1 MQGWDVVCQRIL
13 NQPLSIWHG
22 FLQPLFIS
30 RVKVGNQN
38 FSEIFYSRLFSSL
51 ISATFESPIIL
62 FFFLIVQLSDGKL
75 QKVLPQIVN
84 VCKYCWS
91 HMLLNSKTKWLYMIS
106 VKFGPVVQ
114 KLCQVYCIIFLLL
127 RRVAIRYI
135 FHLFI
140 PLNTGITNWKYQMSK
155 VTLHLEFNQ
164 NQSKM
169 CIFFSF

>member
-1 MQGWDVVCQRIL
+1 
-13 NQPLSIWHG
+13 
-22 FLQPLFIS
+22 
-30 RVKVGNQN
+30 
-38 FSEIFYSRLFSSL
+38 
-51 ISATFESPIIL
+51 
-62 FFFLIVQLSDGKL
+62 
-75 QKVLPQIVN
+75 
-84 VCKYCWS
+84 
-91 HMLLNSKTKWLYMIS
+91 MLLNSKTKWLYMIS
-106 VKFGPVVQ
+106 VKFGPMVQ

-169 CIFFSF
+169 CIFFSFWMGNIKYNFEPAKSDNYWWSWINKSSVKRFCLFTSAVSVSCKKICLKLRLA

>member
-1 MQGWDVVCQRIL
+1 MGCGLSENSKPAALHLARISTAPLHQPSQGRKLEFLVKYFIL
-13 NQPLSIWHG
+13 DSFPVSYQPLLKAPS
-22 FLQPLFIS
+22 FF
-30 RVKVGNQN
+30 
-38 FSEIFYSRLFSSL
+38 
-51 ISATFESPIIL
+51 
-62 FFFLIVQLSDGKL
+62 FFFLLYSYLMGSYK
-75 QKVLPQIVN
+75 KFSHKSSMFVN
-84 VCKYCWS
+84 TVGLICS
-91 HMLLNSKTKWLYMIS
+91 LTKTKWLYMIS
-106 VKFGPVVQ
+106 VKFGPMVQ

-127 RRVAIRYI
+127 RRVATRYI

>member
-13 NQPLSIWHG
+13 NQSLSIWHG

-62 FFFLIVQLSDGKL
+62 FFFLLYSYLMGSYK
-75 QKVLPQIVN
+75 KFSHKSSMFVN
-84 VCKYCWS
+84 TVGLICS
-91 HMLLNSKTKWLYMIS
+91 LTKTKWLYMIS
-106 VKFGPVVQ
+106 VKFGPMVQ

-169 CIFFSF
+169 CISSSF

>member
-1 MQGWDVVCQRIL
+1 MGCGLSENSKPAALHLARISTAPLHQPSQGRKLEFLVKYFIL
-13 NQPLSIWHG
+13 DSFPVSYQPLLKAPS
-22 FLQPLFIS
+22 F
-30 RVKVGNQN
+30 
-38 FSEIFYSRLFSSL
+38 
-51 ISATFESPIIL
+51 

-106 VKFGPVVQ
+106 VKFGPMVQ

-155 VTLHLEFNQ
+155 VTLHLVFNQ